1 MPELTAA
8 QHRTMFAK
16 FVAAVNRINVQGNA
30 EAQAEQI
37 RTVMARV
44 FPEAVA
50 LVREARE
57 GLQ

>member
-1 MPELTAA
+1 
-8 QHRTMFAK
+8 
-16 FVAAVNRINVQGNA
+16 VNLQGDA
-30 EAQAEQI
+30 EAQADQM
-37 RTVMARV
+37 RAVMARV